1 MSPKVNVKLSVTAGA
16 NYFQAPRRRYM
27 TEILPIRRKTLSS
40 QSIQAPHNAH
50 IFEINNLIGK
60 LS

>member
-1 MSPKVNVKLSVTAGA
+1 MNVKLSVTAGA

-27 TEILPIRRKTLSS
+27 TEILPIRRKTQSN